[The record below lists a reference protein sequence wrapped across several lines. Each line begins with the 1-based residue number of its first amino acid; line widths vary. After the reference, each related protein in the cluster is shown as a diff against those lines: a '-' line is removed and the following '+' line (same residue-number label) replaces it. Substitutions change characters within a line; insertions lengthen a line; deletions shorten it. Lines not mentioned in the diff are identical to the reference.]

1 MLSWLIEIYLVL
13 VHNGYFNYELSNEW
27 NLILEFH
34 IKSPEKYF
42 GYKYII
48 VEHIETAVFL
58 DDCRKL
64 GLISFV
70 RRQEDAYIGTR
81 FPSSVIKKLY
91 NTIFS

>member
-13 VHNGYFNYELSNEW
+13 VHNYELSNEW

-58 DDCRKL
+58 DD
-64 GLISFV
+64 
-70 RRQEDAYIGTR
+70 
-81 FPSSVIKKLY
+81 
-91 NTIFS
+91 